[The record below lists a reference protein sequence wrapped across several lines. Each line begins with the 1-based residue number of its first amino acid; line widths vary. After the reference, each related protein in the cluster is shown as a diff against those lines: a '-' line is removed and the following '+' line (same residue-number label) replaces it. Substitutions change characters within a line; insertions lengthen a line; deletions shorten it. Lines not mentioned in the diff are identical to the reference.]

1 MENDSV
7 EYGLGFNLNLNQT
20 FTTKL
25 FAGCIYNSFQMNLY
39 VQVYDND
46 GAFTIY
52 YLPQNVVVLPDET
65 DLELKLVETN
75 IELNEGPYME
85 SIKEIQCIS
94 SLLNIQSLS
103 DQFGLILSG
112 NQPMFPQMYG
122 PLSNYSGV
130 IPVNF
135 SI

>member
-1 MENDSV
+1 MS
-7 EYGLGFNLNLNQT
+7 
-20 FTTKL
+20 
-25 FAGCIYNSFQMNLY
+25 LY

-65 DLELKLVETN
+65 DMEIKLVEIN
-75 IELNEGPYME
+75 IKLNEGPYME

-112 NQPMFPQMYG
+112 NQPKFPQTYG

-130 IPVNF
+130 IAVNF
-135 SI
+135 